1 MPLSLNFP
9 QLNFVKPSSGFHP
22 VTWEC
27 VTFIHFVS
35 ISCFT
40 MSSIDELA
48 LKKHCVDVPKY
59 SIDVSMDFFPRLF
72 NFVVISN

>member
-1 MPLSLNFP
+1 
-9 QLNFVKPSSGFHP
+9 
-22 VTWEC
+22 
-27 VTFIHFVS
+27 
-35 ISCFT
+35 